1 MAGKRGRKKG
11 ISKRAEMRLLA
22 LLFAVVLAAVLLYGG
37 IRLFR
42 DAQTNEERIESL
54 TEEIRDES
62 AKAESLRSKIEE
74 GVTESYVKEEARRTG
89 LAESGDTIYRVEP
102 QR

>member
-1 MAGKRGRKKG
+1 MELELTKL
-11 ISKRAEMRLLA
+11 EYRLL
-22 LLFAVVLAAVLLYGG
+22 LLFMRNVGKLITMEQLKNEIWNLARGY
-37 IRLFR
+37 
-42 DAQTNEERIESL
+42 
-54 TEEIRDES
+54 TEYITDET
-62 AKAESLRSKIEE
+62 ARQNIKRLRSKIEE